1 MNYFQLIGFMI
12 KNALVRLSFTVTSC
26 SIFISEG
33 VYSHHVAI
41 SSALKILAGFSV
53 FLETEPLG
61 FIYGHLHALLPHKL
75 LVT

>member
-1 MNYFQLIGFMI
+1 MI

-26 SIFISEG
+26 GIFISEG
-33 VYSHHVAI
+33 VFSHHVAI

-53 FLETEPLG
+53 SLVTEPLG
-61 FIYGHLHALLPHKL
+61 FMFIYGHFHALLPHKL